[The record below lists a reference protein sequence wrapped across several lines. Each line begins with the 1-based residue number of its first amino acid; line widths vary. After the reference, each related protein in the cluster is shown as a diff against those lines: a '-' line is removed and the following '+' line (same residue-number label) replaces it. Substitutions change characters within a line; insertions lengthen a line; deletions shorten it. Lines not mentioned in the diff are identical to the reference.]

1 MLKKEMEKRIAEL
14 EADAQA
20 KDDEIQLLEYNSR
33 RDEKFATK
41 TSNVTIAVEVFI
53 ETNFPTI
60 KKNDKDEWNNVVIV
74 ETVEKP
80 TDRNYLMM
88 KYLLKLLN
96 D

>member
-14 EADAQA
+14 EAMLRA

-33 RDEKFATK
+33 K

-53 ETNFPTI
+53 ETNFPMI
-60 KKNDKDEWNNVVIV
+60 KKNDKDEWNNII
-74 ETVEKP
+74 ETVENP

>member
-14 EADAQA
+14 EAMLRA

-33 RDEKFATK
+33 K